1 MTVLS
6 QTRSKDKAKGFAPSG
21 RYSYIHLL
29 LQFAADWKVDLPWVR
44 SRITAL
50 RSSTD
55 FAHLMRDIITNDKSV
70 MRWAAHPNARAIL
83 WDIMKVLDYA
93 WSAVFRHTTDRQ
105 QLTLEYLA
113 DALQSLKDQT
123 RTA

>member
-6 QTRSKDKAKGFAPSG
+6 PTRSKDKAKGFAPSG

-55 FAHLMRDIITNDKSV
+55 FAHLMRDIITTDQSA
-70 MRWAAHPNARAIL
+70 MRWTAHPNARAIL
-83 WDIMKVLDYA
+83 WDIINVLDHA
-93 WSAVFRHTTDRQ
+93 WTAVLRHAPDRQ